1 MPIFVILGKFTA
13 EGVKTM
19 KEAPKRLKGGHKVA
33 KEVGA
38 ELKAVYYTMGR
49 YDYVSVVE
57 APSVESAM
65 KGLFMLGAG
74 GMSKT
79 ETLVGLSEDEAL
91 KLTAELS

>member
-1 MPIFVILGKFTA
+1 MTIFVILGKFTA
-13 EGVKTM
+13 EGHKAM

-33 KEVGA
+33 KAVGA

-49 YDYVSVVE
+49 YDYVAVVD
-57 APSVESAM
+57 APSVEAAM

-74 GMSKT
+74 GLAKT

-91 KLTAELS
+91 KLVA